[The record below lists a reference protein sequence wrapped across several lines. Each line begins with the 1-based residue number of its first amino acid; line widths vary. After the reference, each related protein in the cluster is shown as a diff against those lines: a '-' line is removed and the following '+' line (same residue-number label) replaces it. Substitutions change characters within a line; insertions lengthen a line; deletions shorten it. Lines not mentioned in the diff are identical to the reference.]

1 MMPPGANSS
10 SSGAFRLIRRPRA
23 PSGRCGHIRTTRTPR
38 IGVARTC
45 LMCTRLSRA
54 PLSMERSIVTGR
66 LRSAAGFTI
75 IELMVVMSLIITL
88 STIAVVQYRHSV
100 VYSKEAAL
108 KEDLF
113 RMKEAIDQY
122 YADKNQYPSTLDD
135 LVSAGY
141 LRAVPVDPITNSAT
155 TWQTI
160 PPEPDPN
167 NPLLI
172 GGVYSVKSGSD
183 ASAMDGTKYND
194 W

>member
-1 MMPPGANSS
+1 
-10 SSGAFRLIRRPRA
+10 
-23 PSGRCGHIRTTRTPR
+23 
-38 IGVARTC
+38 
-45 LMCTRLSRA
+45 
-54 PLSMERSIVTGR
+54 MERSIVTGR
-66 LRSAAGFTI
+66 LRSASGFTI